1 MFIYKIT
8 NNITGKTY
16 IGMDSGP
23 VDEMRRWKDH
33 RSRYIR
39 DNEQGKK
46 VNTKLGRSIIK
57 HGIDAFSVEVIY
69 HASSIQELVEQETKF
84 IEKYDS
90 VNSGYNM
97 LSASQGYTL
106 SMIEDDNIRDY
117 LRDSRRKGSLAANHK
132 RWSNTSQS
140 DRIAMTEHLHNDAV
154 NQKKS
159 ESMKTYWSER
169 GENQERQLRG
179 LKTQWEFLDLEQ
191 RRARTERSGGLFKA
205 HSYIATS
212 PDGVVY
218 HTQNINEFCATH
230 SLTPSGMRA
239 VARGVW
245 PTHKGWSCEFKDS
258 E

>member
-8 NNITGKTY
+8 NNVTGKVY
-16 IGMDSGP
+16 IGMDSGS

-33 RSRYIR
+33 GSRYIR
-39 DNEQGKK
+39 NDEQGKK
-46 VNTKLGRSIIK
+46 VNTKLGRSILK

-69 HASSIQELVEQETKF
+69 KASSIQELVEQETKF
-84 IEKYDS
+84 IEEYDA
-90 VNSGYNM
+90 VNSGYNI
-97 LSASQGYTL
+97 LSASQGYSL
-106 SMIEDDNIRDY
+106 SMIEDEHIREY
-117 LRDSRRKGSLAANHK
+117 LRESRRKGSVVANQR

-140 DRIAMTEHLHNDAV
+140 DRIVMTEHLHNDEV

-169 GENQERQLRG
+169 GENQEHQLRG
-179 LKTQWEFLDLEQ
+179 LKTQWKSLDLEQ

-205 HSYIATS
+205 RSYIATS
-212 PDGVVY
+212 PEGVVY
-218 HTQNINEFCATH
+218 YTQNIKEFCATH
-230 SLTPSGMRA
+230 GLTPSGMRA

-245 PTHKGWSCEFKDS
+245 PKHKGWSCEFKDS